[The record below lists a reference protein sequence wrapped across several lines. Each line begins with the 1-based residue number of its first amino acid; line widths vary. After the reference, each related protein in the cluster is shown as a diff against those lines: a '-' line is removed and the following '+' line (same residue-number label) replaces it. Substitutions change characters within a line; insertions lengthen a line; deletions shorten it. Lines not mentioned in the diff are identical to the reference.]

1 MTIGGLLAFAYMTVM
16 LKMPREINQ
25 DENVIIQIVNYLPF
39 LNHLCYFEISYI
51 LKSVMYPSI
60 FNTTL
65 NISRIVD
72 VEPLIEFKKKML
84 EA

>member
-1 MTIGGLLAFAYMTVM
+1 M
-16 LKMPREINQ
+16 
-25 DENVIIQIVNYLPF
+25 NYLPF